1 MAARSLQVFTTEE
14 LTTLLGLDPKKDKRR
29 VIKFAESREYGIV
42 PSIKLASGSGSRRLY
57 DLENV
62 CEFALALH
70 LLRTGLRSQL
80 IGQAIR
86 DLRKKEKLSAKLEL
100 VGARLQKLKLLI
112 ARESEPG
119 RLPNKI
125 RDRLISFQ
133 EGGDDLSEIIASTFC
148 NSIGGPDLILIPIGQ
163 TFSDLKDQLYRLRSE
178 WAMENL

>member
-1 MAARSLQVFTTEE
+1 
-14 LTTLLGLDPKKDKRR
+14 
-29 VIKFAESREYGIV
+29 
-42 PSIKLASGSGSRRLY
+42 
-57 DLENV
+57 
-62 CEFALALH
+62 
-70 LLRTGLRSQL
+70 LRTGLRSQL

>member
-70 LLRTGLRSQL
+70 LLRTGLRSQV
-80 IGQAIR
+80 IGQVIR

-100 VGARLQKLKLLI
+100 VGTRLQKLKLLM
-112 ARESEPG
+112 ARESEPP
-119 RLPNKI
+119 RPPSKN

-133 EGGDDLSEIIASTFC
+133 EGGDDLSDIIASTFC
-148 NSIGGPDLILIPIGQ
+148 NSIGAPDLLLIPIGQ
-163 TFSDLKDQLYRLRSE
+163 TFSDLKDRLYRLRSE

>member
-1 MAARSLQVFTTEE
+1 MPARALQVFTTEE

-70 LLRTGLRSQL
+70 LFRTGLRSQV

-86 DLRKKEKLSAKLEL
+86 DLRKKEKLSVKLEL
-100 VGARLQKLKLLI
+100 FGPELKKLKLLI
-112 ARESEPG
+112 ARDSKFGKPT
-119 RLPNKI
+119 NKN
-125 RDRLISFQ
+125 RDRWISFQ
-133 EGGDDLSEIIASTFC
+133 AGDDALSEIIAETFC
-148 NSIGGPDLILIPIGQ
+148 NSVGGPDLVLIPIGQ
-163 TFSDLKDQLYRLRSE
+163 TFSGLKDRLYRIRSE